1 MASRILLLLTLPGTL
16 FAQMKILVHLPP
28 GTNTAFDKYVGKAE
42 SQMGKP
48 LTAAKPGGEVDLTAV
63 GGSPISVDGGM
74 IHDWAGGVLVKG
86 ATVEK
91 ALAMFHNYADYKSIF
106 APDVLDSKVLA
117 HNGNRWTTSLRISRK
132 NVFTVTFD
140 TQYAV
145 DYRPL
150 DGGRW
155 EIDARSTKISE
166 LDDDNKPLA
175 DGASQGFL
183 WRLNSYWLIEPRP
196 GGVYLECRAISLSRE
211 IPTGLGWIVK
221 PMIANVPRDSL
232 RATVEEARNG
242 LR

>member
-1 MASRILLLLTLPGTL
+1 
-16 FAQMKILVHLPP
+16 
-28 GTNTAFDKYVGKAE
+28 
-42 SQMGKP
+42 
-48 LTAAKPGGEVDLTAV
+48 
-63 GGSPISVDGGM
+63 M

-155 EIDARSTKISE
+155 EIDARSTRISE

-196 GGVYLECRAISLSRE
+196 GGVYLECQAISLSRE
-211 IPTGLGWIVK
+211 IPTGLDWIVK

-242 LR
+242 LK